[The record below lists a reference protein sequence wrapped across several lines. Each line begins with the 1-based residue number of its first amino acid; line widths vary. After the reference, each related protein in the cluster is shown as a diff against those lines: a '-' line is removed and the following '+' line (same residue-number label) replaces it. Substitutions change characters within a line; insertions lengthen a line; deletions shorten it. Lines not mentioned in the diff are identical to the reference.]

1 MEFKNGKQNCRWK
14 RYNVRM
20 VKMEFK
26 DGQKTIDPEK
36 DNISWCG
43 ETI

>member
-1 MEFKNGKQNCRWK
+1 MESRMVNMEFKNGKQNCRWK

-26 DGQKTIDPEK
+26 DG
-36 DNISWCG
+36 
-43 ETI
+43 